1 MASFDVVSEI
11 DEHELGNA
19 VDQANREIGNRFD
32 FKGSDAKI
40 DLSEEAMTLEA
51 DSDFQIQQMQPIIL
65 QKLTKRGIDISCL
78 KHGDVQTSGQRARQ
92 VLSIKK
98 GIDKEIASKIVKT
111 VKNSKMKVQAAIQG
125 DQVRITGKKRDDLQS
140 AIALLKGSDFDLPLQ
155 YINFRD

>member
-98 GIDKEIASKIVKT
+98 GIDKEMASKIVKT

>member
-78 KHGDVQTSGQRARQ
+78 KHGDVQTSGQKARQ
-92 VLSIKK
+92 VLSIRK

-140 AIALLKGSDFDLPLQ
+140 AITLLKGSEFELPLQ

>member
-40 DLSEEAMTLEA
+40 DLTEEAMTLEA

-78 KHGDVQTSGQRARQ
+78 KHGDVQTSGQKARQ

-98 GIDKEIASKIVKT
+98 GIDKEIAGKIVKT
-111 VKNSKMKVQAAIQG
+111 VKNSKMKVQASIQG

-140 AIALLKGSDFDLPLQ
+140 AIALLKGSEFELPLQ

>member
-40 DLSEEAMTLEA
+40 DLTEEAMTLEA

-78 KHGDVQTSGQRARQ
+78 KHGDVQTSGQKARQ

-98 GIDKEIASKIVKT
+98 GIDKEIAGKIVKT
-111 VKNSKMKVQAAIQG
+111 VKNSKMKLQASIQG

-140 AIALLKGSDFDLPLQ
+140 AITLLKGSEFELPLQ

>member
-1 MASFDVVSEI
+1 MALFDVVSEI

-40 DLSEEAMTLEA
+40 DLTEEAMTLEA

-78 KHGDVQTSGQRARQ
+78 KHGDVQTSGQKARQ

-98 GIDKEIASKIVKT
+98 GIDKEIAGKIVKT
-111 VKNSKMKVQAAIQG
+111 VKNSKMKVQASIQG

-140 AIALLKGSDFDLPLQ
+140 AITLLKGSEFELPLQ

>member
-78 KHGDVQTSGQRARQ
+78 KHGDVQTSGQKARQ

-98 GIDKEIASKIVKT
+98 GIDKEIAGKIVKT
-111 VKNSKMKVQAAIQG
+111 VKNSKMKVQASIQG

-140 AIALLKGSDFDLPLQ
+140 AITLLKGSEFELPLQ